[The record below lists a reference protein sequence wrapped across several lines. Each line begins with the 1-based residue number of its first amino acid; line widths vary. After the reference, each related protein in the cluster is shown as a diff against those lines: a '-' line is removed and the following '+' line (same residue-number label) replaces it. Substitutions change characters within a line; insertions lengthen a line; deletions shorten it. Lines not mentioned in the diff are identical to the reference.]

1 MKRRRFLKVLLAFL
15 GAVTFASFFSS
26 LLRYLAAIPAQTKQ
40 QGRLVI
46 SKKDI
51 PLNESRN
58 FVLDSAPVVVIN
70 TADKGIVVLSRVCT
84 HLGCLV
90 EYSRAKQKLL
100 CPCHAGTYNI
110 DGSTAGGPPPKPL
123 AAIPYRIDGDNIILG

>member
-15 GAVTFASFFSS
+15 GAVTFASFFYS
-26 LLRYLAAIPAQTKQ
+26 LLKYLVAIPAQTKQ

-58 FVLDSAPVVVIN
+58 FVLDSTPIVVIN

-90 EYSRAKQKLL
+90 EYSRTKQKLL
-100 CPCHAGTYNI
+100 CPCHAGTYHI

-123 AAIPYRIDGDNIILG
+123 TAIPYRIDGDNIILG